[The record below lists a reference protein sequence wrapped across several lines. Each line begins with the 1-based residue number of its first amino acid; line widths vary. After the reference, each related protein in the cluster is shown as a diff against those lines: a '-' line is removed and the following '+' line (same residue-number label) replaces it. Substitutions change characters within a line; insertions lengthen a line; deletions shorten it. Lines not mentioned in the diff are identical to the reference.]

1 MIRVVD
7 GEWWMVGGG
16 WWMVDGAKRKVI
28 LKIENKQIQIN
39 IFFYIAFLTKYL
51 CCCAHKI

>member
-1 MIRVVD
+1 MVD
-7 GEWWMVGGG
+7 GG
-16 WWMVDGAKRKVI
+16 WWMVDGAKRKVM